1 MARIG
6 YGRVS
11 TTDQHSRAQLDAL
24 IEAGCD
30 PKLIFIDNGVSGIKA
45 SRPQLDLCLSKLRKG
60 DVLVITRLDRLGRS
74 VANLV
79 ALVDKLG
86 QMDVELVVTTQGLDT
101 TTPGGKLLFNIMAS
115 IAEFERDLISER
127 TREGLKAAKAR
138 GKLGGRKVSYTEH
151 QAQTARDLHAKGE
164 LTAEEIGSVLG
175 KSRATVYRMIR
186 ETSGAGAS

>member
-1 MARIG
+1 MAKVG

-11 TTDQHSRAQLDAL
+11 TSDQHSRAQLDAL

-30 PKLIFIDNGVSGIKA
+30 PDLIFIDNGVSGVKA
-45 SRPQLDLCLSKLRKG
+45 SRPQLDKMLAKLRKG
-60 DVLVITRLDRLGRS
+60 DILVITRLDRLGRS

-79 ALVDKLG
+79 ELVYRLG
-86 QMDVELVVTTQGLDT
+86 KMGVELVVTTQGLDT

-138 GKLGGRKVSYTEH
+138 GKLGGRKPTYTDD
-151 QAQTARDLHAKGE
+151 QAKVARSLHA
-164 LTAEEIGSVLG
+164 AGST
-175 KSRATVYRMIR
+175 RPR
-186 ETSGAGAS
+186 TSAPSWACPAPRSTGC